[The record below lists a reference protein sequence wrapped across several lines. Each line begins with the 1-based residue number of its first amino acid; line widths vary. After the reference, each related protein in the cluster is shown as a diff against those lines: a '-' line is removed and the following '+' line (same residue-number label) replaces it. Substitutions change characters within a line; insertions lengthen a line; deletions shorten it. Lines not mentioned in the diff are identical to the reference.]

1 MVNKCYFTYN
11 RENNMCVVYLS
22 NEDISIPV
30 MWVDATYA
38 LYQYGGGTNELENAM
53 FLIMERLSMTIEH

>member
-1 MVNKCYFTYN
+1 MENKCYFTYKSDT
-11 RENNMCVVYLS
+11 NMCVVYLS

-30 MWVDATYA
+30 MAVDATYA

-53 FLIMERLSMTIEH
+53 FMIMERLSMTIEH